1 MVDDDFHVDYT
12 DSGDNFDNGVVVD
25 DNFVDVGDDFDSDDV
40 DGTGE
45 DYHVVVLLVAM
56 ELPSY

>member
-25 DNFVDVGDDFDSDDV
+25 DNFVDVGDD
-40 DGTGE
+40 GTGE

-56 ELPSY
+56 ELPVY